1 MKILAIL
8 LTALT
13 IAAGAHAAADRNV
26 TLQVNNM
33 TCATCPIAV
42 RMSLEKVP
50 GVETAKVDFKS
61 KLATVKFDSAKTT
74 PDALMKATAI
84 AGFPS
89 TLKQGQ

>member
-1 MKILAIL
+1 MKSLAIL
-8 LTALT
+8 LSTLA

-26 TLQVNNM
+26 TLQVSNM

-50 GVETAKVDFKS
+50 GVEAAKVDYKS
-61 KLATVKFDSAKTT
+61 KLAVVKFDSAKTK
-74 PDALMKATAI
+74 PEALMKATAD

-89 TLKQGQ
+89 TLKPGQ